1 MARTGRP
8 KVGIDLVTAEKLG
21 QIQCTLKECAAFM
34 NIPEGTLA
42 NREDFTSAWKK
53 GQEVGKI
60 SLRRT
65 QFRLAEK
72 SAGMAIWLGKQYLG
86 QTEKFTVED
95 ERFINQELTFDDIPT
110 NGDGKHR
117 FAEFLRK

>member
-8 KVGIDLVTAEKLG
+8 RVVIDLDAAEKLG
-21 QIQCTLKECAAFM
+21 QLQCTLKECSAFL
-34 NIPEGTLA
+34 NIPEGTIA

-53 GQEVGKI
+53 GLETGKI

-86 QTEKFTVED
+86 QTEKLEFND
-95 ERFINQELTFDDIPT
+95 ERMINQEITFDDVPT
-110 NGDGKHR
+110 NGDGMSR
-117 FAEFLRK
+117 FERFLHK

>member
-8 KVGIDLVTAEKLG
+8 KVNIDLEAVEKLG
-21 QIQCTLKECAAFM
+21 QIQCTIKECSGFLV
-34 NIPEGTLA
+34 IPEGTLKD
-42 NREDFTSAWKK
+42 RPDFSAAWHK
-53 GQEVGKI
+53 GLEVGKI

-86 QTEKFTVED
+86 QTDKYTVED
-95 ERFINQELTFDDIPT
+95 ERLINQELVFDDIPA

-117 FAEFLRK
+117 FAEYLHK